1 MIVPDINLLLY
12 AYNDG
17 SPFYSVAR
25 SWWEDLVNG
34 PERIGVPWV
43 VVLGFVRLIINPS
56 AIEFPMSPLE
66 AVDNVRSWFEYPHI
80 VPLNPGPDHLIYFQ
94 RNMEVSGIGR
104 NLAPTHI
111 AALQWNVGQKY
122 IPMIRTLGGFPVYAG
137 ETLWNPKTVK
147 SYDPHRPVYSQRS

>member
-43 VVLGFVRLIINPS
+43 VVVGFVRLIINPS

-104 NLAPTHI
+104 NLAPDAHI
-111 AALQWNVGQKY
+111 AALAMERGAEIHSNDSDFG
-122 IPMIRTLGGFPVYAG
+122 RFPG
-137 ETLWNPKTVK
+137 LRWRNPLE
-147 SYDPHRPVYSQRS
+147 SENG

>member
-1 MIVPDINLLLY
+1 MIVPDINLRLY

-43 VVLGFVRLIINPS
+43 VVVGFVRLIINPS

-104 NLAPTHI
+104 NLAPDAHI
-111 AALQWNVGQKY
+111 AALAMERGAEIHSNDSDFG
-122 IPMIRTLGGFPVYAG
+122 RFPG
-137 ETLWNPKTVK
+137 LRWRNPLE
-147 SYDPHRPVYSQRS
+147 SENG